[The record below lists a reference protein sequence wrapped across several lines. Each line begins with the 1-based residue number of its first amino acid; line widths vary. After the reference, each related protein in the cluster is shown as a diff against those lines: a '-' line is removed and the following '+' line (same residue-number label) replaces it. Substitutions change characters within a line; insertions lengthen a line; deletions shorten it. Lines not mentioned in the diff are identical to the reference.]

1 MHNLRE
7 VYTEGKNRL
16 QKAGVQ
22 SYEFDARQL
31 LFFVFSIDANQY
43 LLNQSMPFGEEE
55 EKKVNS
61 YFEAIQKRSEKIPLQ
76 YITGEQNFC
85 GLDFYVN
92 ENVLIPRLDT
102 EILVEKILEYEEP
115 GQRVMDMCTGSGCI
129 AITLQKLGGFQVMAV
144 DISEEA
150 LTLARKNAQR
160 NQAQVTF
167 FQSNM
172 FDQLSNT
179 SKVDVIVSNPPYIE
193 SKVVDELDD
202 EVKKYE
208 PRLALDGMEDGL
220 HFYRILARE
229 GKRFLNEGGRLYVE
243 IGFDQAEAV
252 KEIFGAQGFLDIQV
266 YKDLAGLDRVV
277 AMHR

>member
-102 EILVEKILEYEEP
+102 EVLVEKILECEEP
-115 GQRVMDMCTGSGCI
+115 GQSVMDMCTGSGCI

>member
-43 LLNQSMPFGEEE
+43 LLNQSMPLSQEE

-61 YFEAIQKRSEKIPLQ
+61 YFEAIQKQSEKIPLQ

-102 EILVEKILEYEEP
+102 EVLVEKILEYEEP

-172 FDQLSNT
+172 FEQLSNT

>member
-1 MHNLRE
+1 MRNLRE
-7 VYTEGKNRL
+7 GYTEGKNRL

-102 EILVEKILEYEEP
+102 EVLVEKILEYEEP

-172 FDQLSNT
+172 FEQLSNT

>member
-43 LLNQSMPFGEEE
+43 LLNQSMPLSEEE

-102 EILVEKILEYEEP
+102 EVLVEKILEYEEP
-115 GQRVMDMCTGSGCI
+115 RQRVMDMCTGSGCI

-172 FDQLSNT
+172 FEQLSNT

-252 KEIFGAQGFLDIQV
+252 KELFGAQGFLDIQV

>member
-1 MHNLRE
+1 MHNLQE
-7 VYTEGKNRL
+7 IYTEGKNRL
-16 QKAGVQ
+16 QKEGVQ

-43 LLNQSMPFGEEE
+43 LLNQSMPLSREE

-102 EILVEKILEYEEP
+102 EVLVEKILECEEP
-115 GQRVMDMCTGSGCI
+115 GQSVMDMCTGSGCI

-229 GKRFLNEGGRLYVE
+229 GKRFLNEGGRLYAE

>member
-102 EILVEKILEYEEP
+102 EVLVEKILEYEEP

-172 FDQLSNT
+172 FEQLSNT

-243 IGFDQAEAV
+243 IGFDQAKAV

>member
-43 LLNQSMPFGEEE
+43 LLNQSMPLSEEE

-102 EILVEKILEYEEP
+102 EVLVEKILEYEEP

-129 AITLQKLGGFQVMAV
+129 AITLQKLGRFQVMAV

-160 NQAQVTF
+160 NQSQVTF

-193 SKVVDELDD
+193 SKVIDELDD

-277 AMHR
+277 AMYR

>member
-1 MHNLRE
+1 LRE

-102 EILVEKILEYEEP
+102 EVLVEKILEYEEP

-172 FDQLSNT
+172 FEQLSNT

>member
-43 LLNQSMPFGEEE
+43 LLNQSMPLSEEE

-102 EILVEKILEYEEP
+102 EVLVEKILEYEEP

-144 DISEEA
+144 DISEEV

-172 FDQLSNT
+172 FEQLSNT
-179 SKVDVIVSNPPYIE
+179 SKVDAIVSNPPYIE

>member
-55 EKKVNS
+55 EKKANS

-102 EILVEKILEYEEP
+102 EVLVEKILEYEEP

-172 FDQLSNT
+172 FEQLSNT

-252 KEIFGAQGFLDIQV
+252 KAIFGAQGFLDIQV

>member
-7 VYTEGKNRL
+7 IYTEGKNRL

-31 LFFVFSIDANQY
+31 LFFAFSIDANQY
-43 LLNQSMPFGEEE
+43 LLDQSMPLSREE

-102 EILVEKILEYEEP
+102 EVLVEKILECEEP
-115 GQRVMDMCTGSGCI
+115 GQSVMDMCTGSGCI

-229 GKRFLNEGGRLYVE
+229 GKRFLNEGGRLYAE

>member
-43 LLNQSMPFGEEE
+43 LLNQSMPLSQEE

-61 YFEAIQKRSEKIPLQ
+61 YFEVIQKRSEKIPLQ

-102 EILVEKILEYEEP
+102 EVLVEKILEYEEP

-172 FDQLSNT
+172 FEQLSNT

-193 SKVVDELDD
+193 SKVIDELDD

>member
-7 VYTEGKNRL
+7 IYTEGKNRL

-43 LLNQSMPFGEEE
+43 LLNQSMPLGEEE

-102 EILVEKILEYEEP
+102 EVLVEKILEYEEP

>member
-43 LLNQSMPFGEEE
+43 LLNQSMPLSEEE

-102 EILVEKILEYEEP
+102 EVLVEKILEYEEP

-144 DISEEA
+144 DISEKA

-172 FDQLSNT
+172 FEQLSNT

-277 AMHR
+277 AMHQ

>member
-172 FDQLSNT
+172 FEQLSNT

-277 AMHR
+277 AMHQ

>member
-102 EILVEKILEYEEP
+102 EVLVEKILEYEEP

-144 DISEEA
+144 DISDEA

-172 FDQLSNT
+172 FEQLSNT

-229 GKRFLNEGGRLYVE
+229 SKRFLNEGGRLYVE

-277 AMHR
+277 AMHQ

>member
-43 LLNQSMPFGEEE
+43 LLNQSMPLGEEE

-102 EILVEKILEYEEP
+102 EVLVEKILEYEEP

-243 IGFDQAEAV
+243 IGFDQDEAV

>member
-172 FDQLSNT
+172 FEQLSNT

-252 KEIFGAQGFLDIQV
+252 KELFGAQGFLDIQV

-277 AMHR
+277 AMHQ

>member
-43 LLNQSMPFGEEE
+43 LLNQSMPLSEEE

-102 EILVEKILEYEEP
+102 EVLVEKILEYEEP

>member
-7 VYTEGKNRL
+7 IYTEGKNRL

-31 LFFVFSIDANQY
+31 LFFAFSIDANQY
-43 LLNQSMPFGEEE
+43 LLNQSMPLSREE

-102 EILVEKILEYEEP
+102 EVLVEKILECEEP
-115 GQRVMDMCTGSGCI
+115 GQSVMDMCTGSGCI

-172 FDQLSNT
+172 FEQLSNT

-229 GKRFLNEGGRLYVE
+229 GKRFLNEGGRLYAE

>member
-43 LLNQSMPFGEEE
+43 LLNQSMPLSEEE

-102 EILVEKILEYEEP
+102 EVLVEKILEYEEP
-115 GQRVMDMCTGSGCI
+115 GQRLMDMCTGSGCI

-144 DISEEA
+144 DISEKA

-172 FDQLSNT
+172 FEQLSNT

-277 AMHR
+277 AMHQ

>member
-102 EILVEKILEYEEP
+102 EVLVEKILECEEP
-115 GQRVMDMCTGSGCI
+115 GQSVMDMCTGSGCI

-229 GKRFLNEGGRLYVE
+229 GKRFLNEGGRLYAE

>member
-7 VYTEGKNRL
+7 IYTEGKNRL

-172 FDQLSNT
+172 FEQLSNT

>member
-43 LLNQSMPFGEEE
+43 LLNQSMPLSEEE

-102 EILVEKILEYEEP
+102 EVLVEKILEYEEP

-172 FDQLSNT
+172 FEQLSNT

-277 AMHR
+277 AMHQ

>member
-22 SYEFDARQL
+22 SYEFDARKL

-43 LLNQSMPFGEEE
+43 LLNQSMPLSEEE

-102 EILVEKILEYEEP
+102 EVLVEKILEYEEP

-172 FDQLSNT
+172 FEQLSNT

-277 AMHR
+277 AMHQ

>member
-102 EILVEKILEYEEP
+102 EVLVEKILEYEEP

-172 FDQLSNT
+172 FEQLSNT

-208 PRLALDGMEDGL
+208 PRLSLDGMEDGL

>member
-43 LLNQSMPFGEEE
+43 LLNQSMPLGEEE

-102 EILVEKILEYEEP
+102 EVLVEKILEYEEP

-179 SKVDVIVSNPPYIE
+179 SKVDVIVSNPPYIG

-252 KEIFGAQGFLDIQV
+252 KELFGAQGFLDIQV

>member
-43 LLNQSMPFGEEE
+43 LLNQSMPLSEEE

-102 EILVEKILEYEEP
+102 EVLVEKILEYEEP

-129 AITLQKLGGFQVMAV
+129 AITLQKLGRFQVMAV

-160 NQAQVTF
+160 NQSQVTF

-193 SKVVDELDD
+193 SKVIDELDD

-252 KEIFGAQGFLDIQV
+252 KEIFGAQGFLNIQV

>member
-102 EILVEKILEYEEP
+102 EVLVEKILEYEEP

-172 FDQLSNT
+172 FEQLSNT

-252 KEIFGAQGFLDIQV
+252 KEIFGVQGFLDIQV

>member
-102 EILVEKILEYEEP
+102 EVLVEKILEYEEP

-172 FDQLSNT
+172 FEQLSNT

>member
-43 LLNQSMPFGEEE
+43 LLNQSMPLSEEE

-102 EILVEKILEYEEP
+102 EVLVEKILEYEEP

-160 NQAQVTF
+160 NQSQVTF

-193 SKVVDELDD
+193 SKVIDELDD

-252 KEIFGAQGFLDIQV
+252 KEIFGAQGFLNIQV

>member
-1 MHNLRE
+1 MRNLRE

-102 EILVEKILEYEEP
+102 EVLVEKILEYEEP

-172 FDQLSNT
+172 FEQLSNT

>member
-102 EILVEKILEYEEP
+102 EVLVEKILEYEEP

-144 DISEEA
+144 DISDEA

-172 FDQLSNT
+172 FEQLSNT

>member
-102 EILVEKILEYEEP
+102 EVLVEKILEYEEP

-172 FDQLSNT
+172 FEQLSNT
-179 SKVDVIVSNPPYIE
+179 SKVEVIVSNPPYIE

>member
-7 VYTEGKNRL
+7 IYTEGKNRL

-31 LFFVFSIDANQY
+31 LFFAFSIDANQY
-43 LLNQSMPFGEEE
+43 LLNQSMPLSREE

-102 EILVEKILEYEEP
+102 EVLVEKILECEEP
-115 GQRVMDMCTGSGCI
+115 GQSVMDMCTGSGCI

-229 GKRFLNEGGRLYVE
+229 GKRFLNEGGRLYAE

>member
-43 LLNQSMPFGEEE
+43 LLNQSMPLGEEE

-102 EILVEKILEYEEP
+102 EVLVEKILEYEEP

-172 FDQLSNT
+172 FEQLSNT

-229 GKRFLNEGGRLYVE
+229 SKRFLNEGGRLYVE

-277 AMHR
+277 AMHQ